1 MEHTEKSI
9 SLTIQMTP
17 SAMFDFLYW
26 HSYHG
31 FMGVVNYGFS
41 LIALIALLCG
51 FGKGNLVATIALLVL
66 ASLFTIVNPLLLYY
80 KAVRQVKKTP
90 MFQKPLEY
98 TFDEKGFSVAQ
109 GKEQAFASWSEVLLL
124 RETNKTIVLYLGAA
138 NATVLPKKDCK
149 EHLAGIKDLIR
160 AATPEV
166 AKKLK

>member
-1 MEHTEKSI
+1 MEKSI
-9 SLTIQMTP
+9 SLTIQMTK

-31 FMGVVNYGFS
+31 FMGIVNYGFS

-51 FGKGNLVATIALLVL
+51 FGKGNVIATIALMVL
-66 ASLFTIVNPLLLYY
+66 ASLFTIVNPALLYY
-80 KAVRQVKKTP
+80 KAVRQVKRIP

-98 TFDEKGFSVAQ
+98 TFDKKGFSVSQ
-109 GKEQAFASWSEVLLL
+109 ETEQAFASWSDVLLI

-149 EHLAGIKDLIR
+149 EHLAQIKEFIR
-160 AATPEV
+160 ASAPEV

>member
-1 MEHTEKSI
+1 MEKSI
-9 SLTIQMTP
+9 SLTVQMTP

-31 FMGVVNYGFS
+31 IMGVVNYGFS
-41 LIALIALLCG
+41 LIALVALMFG
-51 FGKGNLVATIALLVL
+51 FGKGNTIATIALIVL
-66 ASLFTIVNPLLLYY
+66 ASLFTIVNPVLLYY

-109 GKEQAFASWSEVLLL
+109 GNEKAFASWSEVLLI
-124 RETNKTIVLYLGAA
+124 RETKKTIVLYLGAS

-149 EHLAGIKDLIR
+149 EHLTAIKDFIKEGNK
-160 AATPEV
+160 EV

>member
-1 MEHTEKSI
+1 MEKSI
-9 SLTIQMTP
+9 SLTIQMTK

-31 FMGVVNYGFS
+31 FMGIVNYGFS
-41 LIALIALLCG
+41 FIALIALLCG
-51 FGKGNLVATIALLVL
+51 FGKGNTIATIALLIL
-66 ASLFTIVNPLLLYY
+66 ASLFTIINPILLYY

-98 TFDEKGFSVAQ
+98 TFDEKGFHVAQ
-109 GKEQAFASWSEVLLL
+109 GAEQAFASWGDVLML
-124 RETNKTIVLYLGAA
+124 RETNKTIVLYLGAS

-149 EHLAGIKDLIR
+149 EHLAQIKEFIR
-160 AATPEV
+160 AAAPQA

>member
-1 MEHTEKSI
+1 MEKSI

-31 FMGVVNYGFS
+31 FMGIVNYGFS

-51 FGKGNLVATIALLVL
+51 FGKGNTIATIALLVL
-66 ASLFTIVNPLLLYY
+66 ASLFTIINPVLLYY
-80 KAVRQVKKTP
+80 KAVRQVKKVP

-98 TFDEKGFSVAQ
+98 TFDEKGFQVAQ
-109 GKEQAFASWSEVLLL
+109 GTEQAFASWEDVLLL
-124 RETNKTIVLYLGAA
+124 RETKKTMVLYLGAS

-149 EHLAGIKDLIR
+149 EHLAQIKEFIR
-160 AATPEV
+160 TAVPEL

>member
-1 MEHTEKSI
+1 MEKKI

-31 FMGVVNYGFS
+31 IMGIVNYGFS
-41 LIALIALLCG
+41 FIALLALVFG
-51 FGKGNLVATIALLVL
+51 FGKDNTIATIALIVL
-66 ASLFTIVNPLLLYY
+66 ASLFTIVNPALLYY
-80 KAVRQVKKTP
+80 KAVRQVKKNP

-109 GKEQAFASWSEVLLL
+109 GKEKAFASWGDVLLL
-124 RETNKTIVLYLGAA
+124 RETKKTIVLYLGAA

-149 EHLAGIKDLIR
+149 EYWAEIKAFIKNGNE
-160 AATPEV
+160 EV